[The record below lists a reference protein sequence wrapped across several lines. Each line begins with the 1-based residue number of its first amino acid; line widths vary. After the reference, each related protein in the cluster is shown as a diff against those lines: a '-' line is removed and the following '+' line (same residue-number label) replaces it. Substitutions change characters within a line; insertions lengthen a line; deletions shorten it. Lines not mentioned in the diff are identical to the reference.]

1 MVPDESSLRSLPFPF
16 CLPLLPWHSVGSA
29 SPQSVLRCGAL
40 CLALNDQRRLCSQA
54 WGQWLGGSVA
64 RTLWLLRKHMRLC
77 LRRPGPVSQSPSL
90 LPFLLHRWVPLGL
103 LLSSA
108 KDTAVTREGAG
119 GRKGEG
125 PG

>member
-1 MVPDESSLRSLPFPF
+1 MNLLSRVFPSPSAF
-16 CLPLLPWHSVGSA
+16 LSCLGIRWAPPAHNQ
-29 SPQSVLRCGAL
+29 PVLRCGAL
-40 CLALNDQRRLCSQA
+40 CLALNDQRHLCSQA

-64 RTLWLLRKHMRLC
+64 RTLWPLRKHMRLC

-90 LPFLLHRWVPLGL
+90 LPFLPHRWVPLGL

-125 PG
+125 QG